1 MKLPALKSK
10 NEVGKYHEDF
20 FRHAETQASRFLNRQ
35 VKGLNLEDFLTS
47 ISVQSKQIIQE
58 LHDHNNSQTQ
68 QLNKFSIE
76 EIQGLT
82 NQYTELSEKI
92 KSAMNMETVQN
103 KDKTNENSIG
113 PKASIMTPQVSSTF
127 KSPPHII
134 NTSTTNATL
143 TAEEY
148 KILNQESK
156 ELIKY
161 AKNSEMKKFE
171 WSDDPKVR
179 RRSFKHLIIN
189 LKMCCSRSI
198 CTQEIFSDW
207 PSGLRNLGTLGIFIL
222 FDVLASRIDET
233 TKAKIEETAP
243 FGLSALSYL
252 KEKCAQETAQD
263 KNRIMA
269 QFILM
274 KIRDR
279 EPASK
284 FIEDSTKNT
293 KNVEI

>member
-1 MKLPALKSK
+1 MQSLVTQLEQTPIQLKILQHRLKHILNNKKTQREKRENTRKKNKRRRRTIIRPYKEFIDSSHTSRYETCFTVAETPNPDVFEKEHSPTKLPALKSK
-10 NEVGKYHEDF
+10 NEVGKYHQDF

-47 ISVQSKQIIQE
+47 ILVQSKQAIQE
-58 LHDHNNSQTQ
+58 LHEHNNSQIQ
-68 QLNKFSIE
+68 HSNKFSTE

-82 NQYTELSEKI
+82 NQYTELSEQI

-148 KILNQESK
+148 KILNQELK

-171 WSDDPKVR
+171 
-179 RRSFKHLIIN
+179 
-189 LKMCCSRSI
+189 
-198 CTQEIFSDW
+198 
-207 PSGLRNLGTLGIFIL
+207 
-222 FDVLASRIDET
+222 
-233 TKAKIEETAP
+233 
-243 FGLSALSYL
+243 
-252 KEKCAQETAQD
+252 
-263 KNRIMA
+263 
-269 QFILM
+269 
-274 KIRDR
+274 
-279 EPASK
+279 
-284 FIEDSTKNT
+284 
-293 KNVEI
+293 